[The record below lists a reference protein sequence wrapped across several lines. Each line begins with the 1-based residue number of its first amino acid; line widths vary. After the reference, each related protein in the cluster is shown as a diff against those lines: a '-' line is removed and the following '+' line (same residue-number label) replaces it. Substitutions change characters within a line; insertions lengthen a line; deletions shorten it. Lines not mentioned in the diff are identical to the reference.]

1 VYNLINV
8 KFNVKYAK
16 IHRHNVL
23 NVLKKLKEKIIFLYV
38 MNVHLNFLGIQKK
51 KNVKVKNLLKQNLK
65 LLNLKFLYIFFQKK

>member
-8 KFNVKYAK
+8 KFNVKFAK
-16 IHRHNVL
+16 ILLQNVL

-51 KNVKVKNLLKQNLK
+51 KNVKVKNLLKENLK
-65 LLNLKFLYIFFQKK
+65 LLNLEFFF